1 MLNHLVT
8 CNKHAKSYRLKE
20 NKKNETHVI
29 NNNRYNHMKILFA
42 SALIL
47 VGSCSTLRHS
57 EKVNNLKN
65 SIAFDDKSVVEKYI
79 NTIKADELKNHLEE
93 IASDK
98 YNGRMTGEEGHNQ
111 VCDYIRAYYKS
122 QDIKAPKS
130 HPNYYQKVPKDVLP
144 NNLNDSQNII
154 AYIEGSE
161 YPEEYVFITAHSDH
175 EGVKNG
181 EIYNGADDNGSGTA
195 AVLEMAEAFSSAVK
209 DGYRPKRSIVFL
221 HVTAEEVGLH
231 GSRYYSNN
239 PIFPLENTITDLNID
254 MIGRVDPRHKD
265 NENYIYLIGS
275 DRISTEL
282 HFIAQKANSEFTNL
296 DLDYTYNAE
305 NDSNRY
311 YYRSDHYNFAIKG
324 VPVIFFFNGEHEDY
338 TQPTD
343 TADKINYPLLT
354 KRARLIFATAWYIAN
369 SDKRLSPEII

>member
-1 MLNHLVT
+1 MKVLV
-8 CNKHAKSYRLKE
+8 
-20 NKKNETHVI
+20 
-29 NNNRYNHMKILFA
+29 A

-47 VGSCSTLRHS
+47 VGSCATLRHS
-57 EKVNNLKN
+57 ERIDNLKN
-65 SIAFDDKSVVEKYI
+65 SISYDDKAVVRTYL
-79 NTIKADELKNHLEE
+79 NTIKPEEIKIHLEE

-130 HPNYYQKVPKDVLP
+130 HPDYYQKVPKDVLP
-144 NNLNDSQNII
+144 DNLNDSQNII

-161 YPEEYVFITAHSDH
+161 FPNEYVFISAHSDH
-175 EGVKNG
+175 EGIIKG

-195 AVLEMAEAFSSAVK
+195 AVLEMAEAFSIAVK
-209 DGYRPKRSIVFL
+209 DGYRPKRSVVFL
-221 HVTAEEVGLH
+221 HVTAEEVGLY

-239 PIFPLENTITDLNID
+239 PVFPIENTLADLNID
-254 MIGRVDPRHKD
+254 MIGRVDSRHKD

-296 DLDYTYNAE
+296 DLDYKYNAE
-305 NDSNRY
+305 NDSNGY
-311 YYRSDHYNFAIKG
+311 YSRSDHYNFAQKG
-324 VPVIFFFNGEHEDY
+324 IPVIFFFNGEHEDY
-338 TQPTD
+338 TKPTD

-354 KRARLIFATAWYIAN
+354 KRAKLIFATAWYIAN
-369 SDKRLSPEII
+369 SDERLNPEII